1 MSLFD
6 PVLSL
11 LDRQVD
17 ALGAQSTT
25 AEFLVSVEPFL
36 RALEAEPRIAV
47 HLEDMRDETIDR
59 VRVLEKEDGEL
70 IPKLIALRT
79 RLVELRP
86 ELDDGDAAPPS
97 EGDDRDWINSLAQF
111 DVIAAAEP
119 EPLNYKAEGA
129 RAQRLLEIL
138 RAKRDL
144 LPRPHI
150 GAVEVWVVDLDNLSE
165 VWAHA
170 TRWLSLSMRVSA
182 GLELLRLERVPSSL
196 NPEPVI
202 REVGEERGAR
212 LNAVFQRQ
220 FSIEGVFFNAVHADG
235 HKGGQAELA
244 DKQVGELRVGL
255 ARLSLE
261 LHRRIGATRSRRA
274 LIIRFKQRAE
284 WHDAARLREVA
295 ATATGRGGIEDR
307 LTGELARFL
316 FDQGLNPLTK
326 PLVGG
331 LEPDLLD
338 PSVLPAFYVEA
349 KQYDGSARSTIRK
362 AFGQILDT
370 VGRLQSDAYPVHEAF
385 CVVFRRAGPR
395 YVLPE
400 WVQAEGY
407 RVYFTLIDIGPP
419 EESGARQKHRPSRVT
434 EEEFLEQFASE
445 TKTAG

>member
-1 MSLFD
+1 MSLRD

-17 ALGAQSTT
+17 ALVSQSTT

-36 RALEAEPRIAV
+36 RAIEAEPRIAV
-47 HLEDMRDETIDR
+47 HLEDLRDETLDR
-59 VRVLEKEDGEL
+59 VRVLENQDGEL

-86 ELDDGDAAPPS
+86 ELDDGDAGPPS
-97 EGDDRDWINSLAQF
+97 EGDDRDWIDSLAQF

-235 HKGGQAELA
+235 HKAA
-244 DKQVGELRVGL
+244 KPSSRT
-255 ARLSLE
+255 S
-261 LHRRIGATRSRRA
+261 RS
-274 LIIRFKQRAE
+274 
-284 WHDAARLREVA
+284 
-295 ATATGRGGIEDR
+295 
-307 LTGELARFL
+307 
-316 FDQGLNPLTK
+316 
-326 PLVGG
+326 
-331 LEPDLLD
+331 
-338 PSVLPAFYVEA
+338 
-349 KQYDGSARSTIRK
+349 
-362 AFGQILDT
+362 
-370 VGRLQSDAYPVHEAF
+370 
-385 CVVFRRAGPR
+385 
-395 YVLPE
+395 
-400 WVQAEGY
+400 
-407 RVYFTLIDIGPP
+407 
-419 EESGARQKHRPSRVT
+419 
-434 EEEFLEQFASE
+434 AS
-445 TKTAG
+445 